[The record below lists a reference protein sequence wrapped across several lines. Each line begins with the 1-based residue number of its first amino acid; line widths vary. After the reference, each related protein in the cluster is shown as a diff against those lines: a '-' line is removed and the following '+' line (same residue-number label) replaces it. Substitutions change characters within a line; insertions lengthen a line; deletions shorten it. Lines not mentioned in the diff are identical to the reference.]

1 MMLVC
6 SISINFYV
14 LWRGSICPGMPCSPQ
29 PGVELFGAVALRGDG
44 EGRIQASDTTLE
56 GLKHWGNTGET
67 VEEPQE
73 EPQETAFESTLAL
86 ESLEPPWK
94 FESLQSHCLWTQ
106 GQDCALG
113 SNISIRAPVEKES
126 VFWSVLA
133 ADLSQVHH
141 QRGITGQNRKQIVGK
156 TTPKMLMIYDIVT
169 LVYQIYDDLWISM
182 NIYEWYNIYI
192 YIYIYINLWISMM
205 IWGFDRKFEIP
216 TEPLESELLQA
227 PWFRSKALTSSSVKA
242 TTSQH
247 WIFGGIKH

>member
-86 ESLEPPWK
+86 ESLEPLWK

-192 YIYIYINLWISMM
+192 HIYIY
-205 IWGFDRKFEIP
+205 
-216 TEPLESELLQA
+216 
-227 PWFRSKALTSSSVKA
+227 
-242 TTSQH
+242 
-247 WIFGGIKH
+247 